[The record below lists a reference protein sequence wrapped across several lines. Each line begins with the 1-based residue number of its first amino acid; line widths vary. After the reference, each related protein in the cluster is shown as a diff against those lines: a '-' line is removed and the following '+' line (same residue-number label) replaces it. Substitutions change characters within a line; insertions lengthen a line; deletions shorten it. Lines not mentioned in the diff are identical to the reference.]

1 MQKNKKLNTLTL
13 SGLMIGPILGSGIV
27 LLPPLA
33 IKILGD
39 QAIIAW
45 MIIMLLGGIFAYVF
59 AKMSLF
65 TSTNEGISLIIAH
78 NLGPFFGEL
87 ASNYLTMAVFF
98 GPVAVVLTASEFISA
113 MFVAKDYNHLVI
125 AFIVLVLAGIVLLM
139 DVAKM
144 GRLSLLLSSLTALL
158 LVIGGALT
166 LLAQPV
172 IAFPNT
178 FPEAGKLGYTLLLLF
193 WSIIGWEV
201 IGNYIEDVEN
211 PQSTIMRA
219 MKISLTAV
227 ILVYL
232 ISTFALQN
240 AVDLSSIDTSASM
253 TMGMILTPLF
263 GDFSYFIMGV
273 IAAGL
278 CFCTLILFVGAVA
291 RQVAERAQKGS
302 LPHFFI
308 QKKGERS
315 PRTILLTLLS
325 IHTLLLVFIYFNWIT
340 LEIIVGIANTF
351 FIGNALLGLLTSL
364 RCMTGIVIKGCVV
377 LLILILCV
385 LMSYSPLVAWV
396 LFMLVSAGS
405 VFKYFLGQ
413 TANSL

>member
-278 CFCTLILFVGAVA
+278 CFCTLILFVGALA

-325 IHTLLLVFIYFNWIT
+325 IHTLLLVFIYFSWIT